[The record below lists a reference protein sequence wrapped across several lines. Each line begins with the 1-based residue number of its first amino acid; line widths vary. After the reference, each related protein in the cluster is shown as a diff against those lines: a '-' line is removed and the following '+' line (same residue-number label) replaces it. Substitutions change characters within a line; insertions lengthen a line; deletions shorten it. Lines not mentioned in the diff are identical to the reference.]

1 MERAFRQALIR
12 ARDQGELG
20 PNADVRMLAQYLY
33 HARYALTQSAKL
45 TKDPQQ
51 LEELAAVALSVLDR
65 S

>member
-1 MERAFRQALIR
+1 
-12 ARDQGELG
+12 
-20 PNADVRMLAQYLY
+20 MLAQYLY